1 MTRLFKL
8 LACAAVVTQAQAATS
23 LTYGPSTFT
32 APGSFPTS
40 LYRSYYNDPTA
51 TSAQPQPV
59 VSDPVLHKV
68 YPQELTDPNDIPQN
82 DPQDPHPLPPRASGP
97 VILQNAIA
105 QVQGLSVNS
114 AFANNSCAFCTATLQ
129 VAKLL
134 ALSAPDQG
142 PAFTVFLCQQFKLS
156 SSCNTT
162 FGATTLGPVLT
173 QVFANADVAG
183 YDGRMICQNFLASS
197 CTLPP
202 TPALNLTGWF
212 AKPKPSPLPPPKKP
226 SGERLKVLHLS
237 DFHIDPRY
245 ATGSEA
251 NCTSG
256 LCCRANNHNAESL
269 NKTLLQA
276 PRYGWFGCDTPFSLA
291 AAALEAIP
299 VLTGTEKTG
308 FAWTLYTGDLVS
320 HDLENQLSRDYVT
333 YTETVV
339 FDLFKRMLGSGP
351 VYAAL
356 GNHDSYNQAQDA
368 PHSLGGALAKQ
379 FSWNYDHVA
388 KLWQQEKWIPQSAVA
403 QARAHYA
410 AYSVQRTDGLRV
422 ITLNTDLWYR
432 ANWFNYINL
441 NGADNSGMLRFLAD
455 ELQDAEDKGDRVW
468 IIGHVL
474 SGWDGSNPLEAPTN
488 LFYQIVDRFSP
499 HVIANIFWGHTH
511 EDQLSI
517 FYANN
522 ATNISAET
530 ALATSWMGPS
540 ITPLTNLNSGFRV
553 YEVDS
558 ATFDI
563 LDAHT
568 WRSDVNSFPALDGQT
583 AFGPTY
589 VYEYNTRATYGA
601 GISGWGLNDPLN
613 ATWWHLVT
621 EQMEA
626 NPSLVTTFNELQG
639 KQSVLTPNCTGDCI
653 TAKICY
659 MRSGSASIAIQNC
672 PKGFGSVQ

>member
-8 LACAAVVTQAQAATS
+8 LACAAVATQAWAATS

-32 APGSFPTS
+32 APGPFPTS
-40 LYRSYYNDPTA
+40 LYKSYYNDPTA

-59 VSDPVLHKV
+59 ISDPVLHKV
-68 YPQELTDPNDIPQN
+68 YPQELTDPKDIPQD
-82 DPQDPHPLPPRASGP
+82 DPQDPHLLPPRASGP
-97 VILQNAIA
+97 VILRNAIA
-105 QVQGLSVNS
+105 QVQGLFVNT
-114 AFANNSCAFCTATLQ
+114 AFANNSCALCTATLQ

-142 PAFTVFLCQQFKLS
+142 PAFTVFLCQQYKLS
-156 SSCNTT
+156 TRCNTT

-173 QVFANADVAG
+173 QVFANADVSG

-202 TPALNLTGWF
+202 TPALNITGWF

-256 LCCRANNHNAESL
+256 LCCRANNPNADSL
-269 NKTLLQA
+269 NKTLLPA
-276 PRYGWFGCDTPFSLA
+276 PRYGWFGWRL
-291 AAALEAIP
+291 P

-320 HDLENQLSRDYVT
+320 HDLENQLK
-333 YTETVV
+333 TVV
-339 FDLFKRMLGSGP
+339 YDLFKRMLGSGP

-379 FSWNYDHVA
+379 FSWYFSGTTDHVA
-388 KLWQQEKWIPQSAVA
+388 KLWQQEKWIPQS
-403 QARAHYA
+403 A

-422 ITLNTDLWYR
+422 ITLNTDL

-441 NGADNSGMLRFLAD
+441 TGADNSGMLRFLTD

-474 SGWDGSNPLEAPTN
+474 SGWDGTNPLEVPTN
-488 LFYQIVDRFSP
+488 LSHSCIYFMSFILVFIDSVDRFSP
-499 HVIANIFWGHTH
+499 HVIASVLRWLTNET
-511 EDQLSI
+511 Q
-517 FYANN
+517 N
-522 ATNISAET
+522 AESVLQISSGT
-530 ALATSWMGPS
+530 ALTTSWMGPS

-563 LDAHT
+563 VDAHT

-583 AFGPTY
+583 TFGPTY
-589 VYEYNTRATYGA
+589 LYEYNY
-601 GISGWGLNDPLN
+601 SGWGLNDPLN

-621 EQMEA
+621 EQMEV

-659 MRSGSASIAIQNC
+659 MRSGSASIALQNC